1 MVTNSKPITVQ
12 EYVSNNNLKLQ
23 QLRNDPLAFG
33 QGEKPPEEIEALYS
47 IIVNLLAENRRL
59 KRRNV
64 NEDESNILMD
74 LANGNGFGAQI
85 RPG

>member
-1 MVTNSKPITVQ
+1 MHQNISTISNILTTV
-12 EYVSNNNLKLQ
+12 NL
-23 QLRNDPLAFG
+23 NFS
-33 QGEKPPEEIEALYS
+33 EIEALYS
-47 IIVNLLAENRRL
+47 IIVNLLVENRRL

-64 NEDESNILMD
+64 KEDESNILMD